1 MDKILTISDFTGIYE
16 LPISSLNTDRATAI
30 LNKVEADIFRK
41 MMGDDAY
48 RRSILSCYDIDIEG
62 ELSLAYNPDFEDF
75 FGGVTAYEVDGVY
88 KLFDEGFKN
97 AILSFAWYEIMRD
110 FHQFSSS
117 NGIFEALAENAQPA
131 ANRASVLCYMW
142 NNGVR
147 IYNDAYRYIVDY
159 MIGVL
164 GLDADGEIFENFE
177 HEPIE
182 ERAWI

>member
-16 LPISSLNTDRATAI
+16 LPISSLNTVRATAI
-30 LNKVEADIFRK
+30 LNKVEADIFKK

-48 RRSILSCYDIDIEG
+48 RRSILSCYDPVDG
-62 ELSLAYNPDFEDF
+62 FDLAVNGDFDDF
-75 FGGVTAYEVDGVY
+75 FGGTTAYEVDGVY
-88 KLFDEGFKN
+88 RLFDEGFKS

-117 NGIFEALAENAQPA
+117 NGIFETINENAQPA
-131 ANRASVLCYMW
+131 GNRASVLCSMW

-147 IYNDAYRYIVDY
+147 IYRDSYTYIQDY
-159 MIGVL
+159 MIDVL
-164 GLDADGEIFENFE
+164 LLDADGEIFENFE

-182 ERAWI
+182 ERSWI